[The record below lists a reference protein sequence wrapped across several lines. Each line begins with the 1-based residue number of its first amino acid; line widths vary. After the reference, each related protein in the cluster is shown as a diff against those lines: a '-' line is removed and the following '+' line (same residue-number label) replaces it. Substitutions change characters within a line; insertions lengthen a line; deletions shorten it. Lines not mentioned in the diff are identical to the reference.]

1 MSTPS
6 DIQSTVFKAPSGGIS
21 AILTG
26 FMPYRGKSRRV
37 AHAYVFVDKAPT
49 VQASTPTQM
58 TLAELAQY
66 TDVLQRF
73 GAELVKLNDSYGFP
87 GA

>member
-1 MSTPS
+1 MTTPS
-6 DIQSTVFKAPSGGIS
+6 DIEPTVFAAPSGGIA

-26 FMPYRGKSRRV
+26 FLTYRGKARRV

-49 VQASTPTQM
+49 VQASAPAQM
-58 TLAELAQY
+58 TLDELAQY

-73 GAELVKLNDSYGFP
+73 AAELVKLNDSYGHP